1 MVMGIGCQL
10 DGLWPSGS
18 TVGTAPMWEAQL
30 LSMARYA
37 NKVLLLLIDYLVIVE
52 AVLLVDYWFSYF

>member
-1 MVMGIGCQL
+1 
-10 DGLWPSGS
+10 
-18 TVGTAPMWEAQL
+18 MWEAQL

-52 AVLLVDYWFSYF
+52 AVLLVDYWFSCF